1 MTSQVTSSK
10 SAVSRACCSTLGI
23 LKPRSDCR
31 RMATRS
37 GRFER
42 RSQRRLG
49 AVCCRATCRR
59 RFSLRVEEAAK
70 MRVSGRFVTAKQPV
84 DFKDLFWLG
93 EAEPHAAIVAD
104 VNNSFLLEV
113 IGQLQAVAVQD
124 ERLFLRLFRVQG

>member
-1 MTSQVTSSK
+1 
-10 SAVSRACCSTLGI
+10 
-23 LKPRSDCR
+23 
-31 RMATRS
+31 
-37 GRFER
+37 
-42 RSQRRLG
+42 
-49 AVCCRATCRR
+49 
-59 RFSLRVEEAAK
+59 